1 MSKRLLILA
10 LALASILPSC
20 TEEPRNT
27 EPLTDPWLRERTPV
41 NIRLESQIGAA
52 VISDDWTDD
61 TVGSVTVSLITTGL
75 DLSKV
80 KVEAVDFKYPDSEF
94 CPKASI
100 GPGSTLDLSSG
111 KTSFTVTAYN
121 GETRTYSL
129 EYSKFRDPLEGTY
142 SFTKVA
148 GILDEKNAPKC
159 SFIVVGGW
167 DGEVVRSTIM
177 DKWWHWDTGYMPTD
191 EDDNILSFRLEKADA
206 ETGETYGTLDNKAG
220 PDGLYANYMY
230 DGTKD
235 MNEQYRIFPKGKSR
249 WHKPDENTVVVHSFE
264 DTEYT
269 TPLYTVYIVG
279 AGEQTVAGVS
289 YMIPSGAFAR
299 AFPGPFNTIDWNY
312 PDTRWYT
319 DNLRFTVWLVQKDSD
334 NPAE

>member
-10 LALASILPSC
+10 LASASILPSC

-159 SFIVVGGW
+159 SFIV
-167 DGEVVRSTIM
+167 
-177 DKWWHWDTGYMPTD
+177 HWDTGYMPTD

-334 NPAE
+334 NPTE

>member
-1 MSKRLLILA
+1 MNRKLTLLSLA
-10 LALASILPSC
+10 PALLMLACA
-20 TEEPRNT
+20 EEPRNT

-52 VISDDWTDD
+52 VITDDWTNDA
-61 TVGSVTVSLITTGL
+61 VGSVTVSLITTGL
-75 DLSKV
+75 DLGKV

-100 GPGSTLDLSSG
+100 GPGSTVDLTSG
-111 KTSFTVTAYN
+111 KTAFTVTAYN
-121 GETRTYSL
+121 GETRTYTLS
-129 EYSKFRDPLEGTY
+129 YSKFRDPLEGTY

-177 DKWWHWDTGYMPTD
+177 DKYWHWGDGYMPTD

-220 PDGLYANYMY
+220 PDGLYANYVY
-230 DGTKD
+230 NNEID
-235 MNEQYRIFPKGKSR
+235 MNDKYRIFPNGKSR
-249 WHKPDENTVVVHSFE
+249 WHKPDENTVKVHDIA
-264 DTEYT
+264 DTEYA
-269 TPLYTVYIVG
+269 TPLYTVHIVG

-289 YMIPSGAFAR
+289 YMIPSAAFAR

-334 NPAE
+334 IPAE

>member
-27 EPLTDPWLRERTPV
+27 EPLTDPWLRERTPI

-177 DKWWHWDTGYMPTD
+177 DKW
-191 EDDNILSFRLEKADA
+191 
-206 ETGETYGTLDNKAG
+206 
-220 PDGLYANYMY
+220 
-230 DGTKD
+230 
-235 MNEQYRIFPKGKSR
+235 
-249 WHKPDENTVVVHSFE
+249 
-264 DTEYT
+264 
-269 TPLYTVYIVG
+269 
-279 AGEQTVAGVS
+279 
-289 YMIPSGAFAR
+289 
-299 AFPGPFNTIDWNY
+299 
-312 PDTRWYT
+312 
-319 DNLRFTVWLVQKDSD
+319 
-334 NPAE
+334 